1 MRGCKQDMNTSLIP
15 GNGGIIFFCDMN
27 IMECAT
33 KNVLQ
38 RLEEKYKSELDRE
51 HKLVQDKDRIVAL
64 EQERS
69 EGLRKKINELQDQ
82 VWLFVLGPFVL
93 SHYEIMVVP
102 NYGSLKG
109 D

>member
-1 MRGCKQDMNTSLIP
+1 M
-15 GNGGIIFFCDMN
+15 
-27 IMECAT
+27 
-33 KNVLQ
+33 
-38 RLEEKYKSELDRE
+38 
-51 HKLVQDKDRIVAL
+51 QDKDRIVAL